1 MFPRIGFADFVFCI
15 FCLQLHIVRWPPP
28 RFWHGAKRRG
38 YWPQNLS
45 YVLHFH
51 VLMDSRLASGRSGS
65 KKVRFFFTPFSRK
78 IGLKTGIEIVL
89 GTLFNSGCDACFLI
103 FFFFFLVNLGNNI
116 NGPKN
121 VTFQFFVGPFFIISQ
136 RVFALFKE
144 LTVPRWLGPV
154 LGVMCS
160 SHILRP
166 PCLRNGAHHRE
177 GALLIICTRLC
188 TGLSRLICFSKTRFL
203 YFS

>member
-1 MFPRIGFADFVFCI
+1 M
-15 FCLQLHIVRWPPP
+15 
-28 RFWHGAKRRG
+28 
-38 YWPQNLS
+38 
-45 YVLHFH
+45 
-51 VLMDSRLASGRSGS
+51 
-65 KKVRFFFTPFSRK
+65 
-78 IGLKTGIEIVL
+78 GIQTVSEVVL
-89 GTLFNSGCDACFLI
+89 GTLFSFGCDACFLI
-103 FFFFFLVNLGNNI
+103 FFFFFKVNLGKKT

-166 PCLRNGAHHRE
+166 PCPRNGANHRE
-177 GALLIICTRLC
+177 GALLIICTRPR
-188 TGLSRLICFSKTRFL
+188 TGLSRLICFSKTYFL
-203 YFS
+203 NFS

>member
-1 MFPRIGFADFVFCI
+1 M
-15 FCLQLHIVRWPPP
+15 VRWPPP

-38 YWPQNLS
+38 SWPQNLS

-51 VLMDSRLASGRSGS
+51 VLMDSRLASGRSCS
-65 KKVRFFFTPFSRK
+65 KKVRFFFTPFSGK

-121 VTFQFFVGPFFIISQ
+121 VTFQFFCGPIFHN
-136 RVFALFKE
+136 FA
-144 LTVPRWLGPV
+144 
-154 LGVMCS
+154 
-160 SHILRP
+160 
-166 PCLRNGAHHRE
+166 
-177 GALLIICTRLC
+177 
-188 TGLSRLICFSKTRFL
+188 TRFCA
-203 YFS
+203 FSRIDGATLAGACFGSGVLEPHFASTVSPQWS